1 MTTVYGIPSTDLPR
15 MLKRVVDDG
24 NIRVIDPIYLFRSKW
39 HCLHGLD
46 QSDRQDAR
54 HVRMLALIL
63 PEYLSFLRKIPLFDL
78 REKTIGY
85 GPTKEK
91 WEAWN
96 PDPQ

>member
-1 MTTVYGIPSTDLPR
+1 M
-15 MLKRVVDDG
+15 
-24 NIRVIDPIYLFRSKW
+24 
-39 HCLHGLD
+39 C
-46 QSDRQDAR
+46 
-54 HVRMLALIL
+54 IL
-63 PEYLSFLRKIPLFDL
+63 PHESPKKIKPAPGWHRIKAECHEAADPTETTPPGCILRKIPLFGL

>member
-1 MTTVYGIPSTDLPR
+1 
-15 MLKRVVDDG
+15 
-24 NIRVIDPIYLFRSKW
+24 
-39 HCLHGLD
+39 
-46 QSDRQDAR
+46 
-54 HVRMLALIL
+54 MLALIL

-85 GPTKEK
+85 SPTKEK